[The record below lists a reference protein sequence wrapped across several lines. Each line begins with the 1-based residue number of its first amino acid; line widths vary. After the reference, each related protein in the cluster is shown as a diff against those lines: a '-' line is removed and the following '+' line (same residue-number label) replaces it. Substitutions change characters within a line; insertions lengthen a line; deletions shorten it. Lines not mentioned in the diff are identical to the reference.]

1 MTLNELQNHLRTL
14 DLCSEDLVFV
24 SDLFNQGAGRSVG
37 TYALDNVIVDFSSKK
52 CRDIHRLESH
62 TVEQTY
68 ALELELDPDVI
79 SYICQVTCR
88 GIRRGRHVTTAH
100 ADFLVI
106 RKSHVEVVECKSV
119 SKLDS
124 LVKKIPDE
132 WLLEKGQYRNLP
144 YERWAESHGITY
156 RVWHSSPYNSRY
168 LRNLQFIYYHWDAEL
183 SLIRKEGFSEIH
195 RCLTGGPKSISA
207 LMEKV
212 AWFNAGI
219 AAALIADKLLFGP
232 VEHVPITDT
241 RNFFLSLHSEQAR
254 AIGAEFGRNIE
265 ALYLDAN
272 DPTSLARSTDVGKA
286 IARLKDLDRLM
297 ADGKRL
303 PRRKR
308 ELAKRVAA
316 ARAEGRNPLQ
326 EALTKYANSGN
337 RSSRLT
343 SAQAELVGGI
353 IKSHWL
359 GGLVTNKS
367 DLHRELVS
375 QCERHGIVSPGY
387 RALVSQINKT
397 SRATRDLAVGGKRQY
412 QANKTRSD
420 ARVRSGN
427 ALAVHSVLH
436 IDATKIDHRTFIQ
449 GYEGMDDQCPLLY
462 CGRDEASGHVMAHA
476 FVFGPARRDGPLILL
491 RNYVRRHQRLP
502 HSIVIDR
509 GTDLKSGL
517 ADLCRVYGVSILT
530 VPTGGSRYNSQSE
543 VIQGQIN
550 AMVSHRL
557 IGSTK
562 PDQAGRNVDGKFKSR
577 FTARMD
583 FSTTES
589 EIAELLYG
597 LLPKLPDVDHYGSAE
612 RMAELIRIAP
622 DSGLPA
628 TLDDELFFRTSVK
641 LRSTSYER
649 TRGYRSCGR
658 SYTNAELGSRPTSE
672 RVLEGRR
679 DPEDITFIWI
689 QTNVRRYKAWCSKIT
704 EIGHYGADDRLFE
717 AMWDQ
722 FLRPETAASKEDI
735 QRQSYERTSAANARQ
750 RAMDSERQKQS
761 EKPSSRPSTRKS
773 KPSIQQ
779 VSLKVDFDNLP
790 DIASVQ
796 DPDED

>member
-1 MTLNELQNHLRTL
+1 MTPDELQNHLRTL
-14 DLCSEDLVFV
+14 DLCSEDRAFLF
-24 SDLFNQGAGRSVG
+24 DLFSQGAGRVVG
-37 TYALDNVIVDFSSKK
+37 TYALDNVIVDFASKK

-79 SYICQVTCR
+79 SYVCQVTCR
-88 GIRRGRHVTTAH
+88 GIRRGRHITTAH

-106 RKSHVEVVECKSV
+106 RNSYIEVVECKPI

-132 WLLEKGQYRNLP
+132 WLLDDGQYRNLP

-156 RVWHSSPYNSRY
+156 KVWASPPYTSRY
-168 LRNLQFIYYHWDAEL
+168 LRNLQFIYHHWDAEL
-183 SLIRKEGFSEIH
+183 SLVRREGFSEINRH
-195 RCLTGGPKSISA
+195 LSAGPKSISA
-207 LMEKV
+207 LMDKV

-241 RNFFLSLHSEQAR
+241 QNFFLSLHSEQAQ
-254 AIGAEFGRNIE
+254 AIGAEFGRSIE

-272 DPTSLARSTDVGKA
+272 DPTSLASSTDVSKA

-297 ADGKRL
+297 ADGKPL

-337 RSSRLT
+337 RFSRLT
-343 SAQAELVGGI
+343 SAQEEVVEGV
-353 IKSHWL
+353 IKTHWL
-359 GGLVTNKS
+359 GGLVTTKS
-367 DLHRELVS
+367 DLHRELAG
-375 QCERHGIVSPGY
+375 QCERLGIVAPGY
-387 RALVSQINKT
+387 RALVRQIKKT

-412 QANKTRSD
+412 QANKARSD
-420 ARVRSGN
+420 ARVRSGT
-427 ALAVHSVLH
+427 ALAMHSVLH
-436 IDATKIDHRTFIQ
+436 IDATKVDHRTFIQ
-449 GYEGMDDQCPLLY
+449 GQEGMEDQCPLLY

-491 RNYVRRHQRLP
+491 RNYVRKHKRLP
-502 HSIVIDR
+502 RSIVVDR
-509 GTDLKSGL
+509 ATDLKWGL
-517 ADLCRVYGVSILT
+517 DDLRSVYLLSILFA
-530 VPTGGSRYNSQSE
+530 PTGGSRYNSQIE

-562 PDQAGRNVDGKFKSR
+562 PDQAGRSVDGKFKSR
-577 FTARMD
+577 STARMD

-589 EIAELLYG
+589 EITELLYG
-597 LLPKLPDVDHYGSAE
+597 LLPKLPGGDHCGPDE
-612 RMAELIRIAP
+612 RMAELTRIAP
-622 DSGLPA
+622 GSGLPA
-628 TLDDELFFRTSVK
+628 IMDDEFLFRTSVK
-641 LRSTSYER
+641 LKSTSYKR
-649 TRGYRSCGR
+649 TRGYRTCGR
-658 SYTNAELGSRPTSE
+658 SYTNAELGNRPSSE
-672 RVLEGRR
+672 KILDARR
-679 DPEDITFIWI
+679 DPEDMTFIWI
-689 QTNVRRYKAWCSKIT
+689 QTNVRRYKAWCSKVA

-722 FLRPETAASKEDI
+722 FLRPETAVRKEDI
-735 QRQSYERTSAANARQ
+735 QRKSYERTSAANARQ
-750 RAMDSERQKQS
+750 RAMDSEKQKS
-761 EKPSSRPSTRKS
+761 NEKPASRPSTPKP
-773 KPSIQQ
+773 KPSTSRG
-779 VSLKVDFDNLP
+779 SLMVDFNSLP
-790 DIASVQ
+790 DIVAVQ
-796 DPDED
+796 NPDEY